1 MTLREAGEVA
11 RKCMPV
17 LYDHVMYL
25 RIAAYGM
32 KVSARGIEV
41 PFVTLVSMSRN
52 STVDV
57 RPEEVTAM
65 GKEAGNA

>member
-1 MTLREAGEVA
+1 MTLKEAAEVA

-17 LYDHVMYL
+17 MYGKDMYL
-25 RIAAYGM
+25 RISTYGV

-41 PFVTLVSMSRN
+41 PFVTLVDMCRN

-57 RPEEVTAM
+57 RPEEVVAM
-65 GKEAGNA
+65 GKEVST

>member
-1 MTLREAGEVA
+1 MTLREAGEA
-11 RKCMPV
+11 AKKCMPV

-41 PFVTLVSMSRN
+41 PFVTLVDMCRN

-65 GKEAGNA
+65 GKEVST

>member
-1 MTLREAGEVA
+1 
-11 RKCMPV
+11 MPV

-25 RIAAYGM
+25 RISAYGM

-41 PFVTLVSMSRN
+41 PFVTLVDMCRN

-57 RPEEVTAM
+57 RPEEVVAM
-65 GKEAGNA
+65 GKEVST

>member
-1 MTLREAGEVA
+1 
-11 RKCMPV
+11 MPV

-41 PFVTLVSMSRN
+41 PFVTLVDMCRN

-65 GKEAGNA
+65 GKKVE

>member
-1 MTLREAGEVA
+1 MTLKEAAEVA

-17 LYDHVMYL
+17 MYDGSMYL

-41 PFVTLVSMSRN
+41 PFVTLVDMCRN

-57 RPEEVTAM
+57 RPEEVVAM
-65 GKEAGNA
+65 GKEAGND

>member
-1 MTLREAGEVA
+1 MTLKEASEAA

-25 RIAAYGM
+25 RISAYGT

-41 PFVTLVSMSRN
+41 PFVTLVDMCRN
-52 STVDV
+52 STIDV
-57 RPEEVTAM
+57 RPEAVVAM
-65 GKEAGNA
+65 GKEAVNG

>member
-1 MTLREAGEVA
+1 MTLKEAAEVA

-25 RIAAYGM
+25 RIAAYGV
-32 KVSARGIEV
+32 KVSARGDEA
-41 PFVTLVSMSRN
+41 PFVTLVDMCRN

-57 RPEEVTAM
+57 IPEAVTAM
-65 GKEAGNA
+65 GREVE

>member
-1 MTLREAGEVA
+1 MTLKEAAEVA

-25 RIAAYGM
+25 RIAAYGV
-32 KVSARGIEV
+32 KVSARGDEA
-41 PFVTLVSMSRN
+41 PFVTLVDMCRN

-57 RPEEVTAM
+57 RPEEVVAM